1 MPELT
6 LLAAFVAGIIS
17 FLSPCVL
24 PVVPAYLGQLGVV
37 AVAGV
42 AVSTLG
48 TGAGPAGPSMTTTS
62 LAGVSGGTLATSAGP
77 LVAAPSLTRR
87 RWQAMRA
94 AIAFCLG
101 FGAVFTLL
109 GVTVYVG
116 GSLGVPLPSLRLIGG
131 VVLIVL
137 GLNMM
142 GVIKIDALWRSW
154 RPLERTGAPAPSG
167 RRLGAGPIGAFSLGA
182 VFAVGWTPCI
192 GPTLGAILGLAA
204 LGPSIQAVGLFVAY
218 AVGLAVP
225 FLLLALTLDRAPA
238 LIRPLVRHGRA
249 VELIGGGLVVLIGLA
264 LIFDWLGAFA
274 RAFSFLWPQV

>member
-6 LLAAFVAGIIS
+6 LLAAFVAGVIS

-42 AVSTLG
+42 TLSAATRPASAASG
-48 TGAGPAGPSMTTTS
+48 PGAAGS
-62 LAGVSGGTLATSAGP
+62 LGLAGGTLATTAGP
-77 LVAAPSLTRR
+77 LVAQPSLTRR

-94 AIAFCLG
+94 AVAFCLG

-116 GSLGVPLPSLRLIGG
+116 GSLGIPLPSLRLVGG
-131 VVLIVL
+131 IVL
-137 GLNMM
+137 VVMGLNMM
-142 GVIKIDALWRSW
+142 GIIRIDALWRSW
-154 RPLERTGAPAPSG
+154 RPLERTAAPATAG
-167 RRLGAGPIGAFSLGA
+167 HRLGAGPLGAFGLGA
-182 VFAVGWTPCI
+182 IFAVGWTPCI

-204 LGPSIQAVGLFVAY
+204 LGPSIQAIGLFIAY

-238 LIRPLVRHGRA
+238 LVRPLVRHGRA
-249 VELIGGGLVVLIGLA
+249 VELIGGGLVVIIGLA

-274 RAFSFLWPQV
+274 RAFSWLWPQV

>member
-1 MPELT
+1 MPDLT

-37 AVAGV
+37 AVAGF
-42 AVSTLG
+42 AAASPG
-48 TGAGPAGPSMTTTS
+48 TSGYALPMGPGGMLATTAGPI
-62 LAGVSGGTLATSAGP
+62 
-77 LVAAPSLTRR
+77 VAEPGLTRR

-101 FGAVFTLL
+101 FGVVFTLL

-116 GSLGVPLPSLRLIGG
+116 GSLGIPLPSLRLIGG
-131 VVLIVL
+131 LVLIVL

-142 GVIKIDALWRSW
+142 GVIRVDALWRSW
-154 RPLERTGAPAPSG
+154 RPLERTAAPSQAG
-167 RRLGAGPIGAFSLGA
+167 RRLGAGPAGAFSLGA
-182 VFAVGWTPCI
+182 IFAVGWTPCI

-204 LGPSIQAVGLFVAY
+204 LGPSIQAIGLFIAY

-249 VELIGGGLVVLIGLA
+249 VELIGGGLVVVIGLA

-274 RAFSFLWPQV
+274 RTFSFLWPQV

>member
-1 MPELT
+1 MPDLT
-6 LLAAFVAGIIS
+6 LLAAFVAGVIS

-37 AVAGV
+37 AVAG
-42 AVSTLG
+42 ASIAG
-48 TGAGPAGPSMTTTS
+48 YGAGLPTVAPPSTS
-62 LAGVSGGTLATSAGP
+62 LTAGSGGTLATTAGP
-77 LVAAPSLTRR
+77 LVATGLTRR

-116 GSLGVPLPSLRLIGG
+116 GSLGIPLPSLRLIGG
-131 VVLIVL
+131 VILIVL

-142 GVIKIDALWRSW
+142 GVIRVDALWRSW
-154 RPLERTGAPAPSG
+154 RPLERTAAPASSG
-167 RRLGAGPIGAFSLGA
+167 RRLGAGPVGAFGLGA
-182 VFAVGWTPCI
+182 IFAVGWTPCI

-204 LGPSIQAVGLFVAY
+204 LGPSIQAIGLFIAY
-218 AVGLAVP
+218 SVGLAVP

-238 LIRPLVRHGRA
+238 LIRPLVRHGRG
-249 VELIGGGLVVLIGLA
+249 VEIVGGSLVVLIGLA

>member
-1 MPELT
+1 MPDLT

-37 AVAGV
+37 AVAG
-42 AVSTLG
+42 
-48 TGAGPAGPSMTTTS
+48 AGFA
-62 LAGVSGGTLATSAGP
+62 LAGGGSLSQSVPLSGPSGGTLATTAGP
-77 LVAAPSLTRR
+77 LVAEPGLTRR
-87 RWQAMRA
+87 RWHAMRA

-116 GSLGVPLPSLRLIGG
+116 GSLGIPLPSLRLIGG
-131 VVLIVL
+131 AILIVL

-142 GVIKIDALWRSW
+142 GVIRINALWRSW
-154 RPLERTGAPAPSG
+154 RPLERTAAPAGPG
-167 RRLGAGPIGAFSLGA
+167 RRLGAGPVGAFSLGA

-218 AVGLAVP
+218 ALGLAVP

-249 VELIGGGLVVLIGLA
+249 VELIGGGMVVLIGLA

>member
-1 MPELT
+1 MPDLT

-37 AVAGV
+37 AVAGAAFG
-42 AVSTLG
+42 AVGRSGPTTPATPLG
-48 TGAGPAGPSMTTTS
+48 GPS
-62 LAGVSGGTLATSAGP
+62 GGMLATTAGP
-77 LVAAPSLTRR
+77 LVAESSLTRR

-101 FGAVFTLL
+101 FGVVFTLL

-116 GSLGVPLPSLRLIGG
+116 GSLGIPLPSLRFIGG
-131 VVLIVL
+131 IILIVL

-142 GVIKIDALWRSW
+142 GVIRINALWRSW
-154 RPLERTGAPAPSG
+154 RPLERTAAPAAPG
-167 RRLGAGPIGAFSLGA
+167 RRLGAGPVGAFSLGG

-204 LGPSIQAVGLFVAY
+204 LGPSIQAVGLFIAY
-218 AVGLAVP
+218 ALGLAVP

-249 VELIGGGLVVLIGLA
+249 VELIGGGLVVVVGLA

>member
-1 MPELT
+1 MADLT

-37 AVAGV
+37 TVAG
-42 AVSTLG
+42 AGLAIAGQG
-48 TGAGPAGPSMTTTS
+48 TSGSS
-62 LAGVSGGTLATSAGP
+62 LAMAGSPASMLATSAGP
-77 LVAAPSLTRR
+77 LVVEPAPSRR
-87 RWQAMRA
+87 RWLAMRA

-116 GSLGVPLPSLRLIGG
+116 GSLGIPLPSLRLIGG

-142 GVIKIDALWRSW
+142 GVIRIDALWRSW
-154 RPLERTGAPAPSG
+154 RPLERTTMPTGSG
-167 RRLGAGPIGAFSLGA
+167 RRLGAGPVGAFSLGA
-182 VFAVGWTPCI
+182 IFAVGWTPCI

-204 LGPSIQAVGLFVAY
+204 LGPSIQAIGLFIAY
-218 AVGLAVP
+218 AIGLAVP

-238 LIRPLVRHGRA
+238 LIRPLVRHGRT
-249 VELIGGGLVVLIGLA
+249 VELIGGGLVVIIGLA
-264 LIFDWLGAFA
+264 LIFDWLGIFA

>member
-1 MPELT
+1 MPDLT

-37 AVAGV
+37 AVAG
-42 AVSTLG
+42 ASIGAFG
-48 TGAGPAGPSMTTTS
+48 TAGPPPGTFATT
-62 LAGVSGGTLATSAGP
+62 AGP
-77 LVAAPSLTRR
+77 LVASPSLTRR

-116 GSLGVPLPSLRLIGG
+116 GSLGIPLPSLRLVGG
-131 VVLIVL
+131 VILIVL

-142 GVIKIDALWRSW
+142 GVIRIDALWRSW
-154 RPLERTGAPAPSG
+154 RPLERTGVPAPSG
-167 RRLGAGPIGAFSLGA
+167 RRLGAGPVGAFGLGA
-182 VFAVGWTPCI
+182 IFAVGWTPCI

-204 LGPSIQAVGLFVAY
+204 LGPSVQAVGLFVAY

>member
-1 MPELT
+1 MPDLT

-37 AVAGV
+37 TVAGAGLAIAGRGMSEPSV
-42 AVSTLG
+42 A
-48 TGAGPAGPSMTTTS
+48 M
-62 LAGVSGGTLATSAGP
+62 GGSPGSVLATSAGP
-77 LVAAPSLTRR
+77 LVIEPGLARR
-87 RWQAMRA
+87 RWLAMRA

-101 FGAVFTLL
+101 FGAIFTLL
-109 GVTVYVG
+109 GLTVYVG

-142 GVIKIDALWRSW
+142 GVIRIDALWRSW
-154 RPLERTGAPAPSG
+154 RPLERTAAPTGSG
-167 RRLGAGPIGAFSLGA
+167 RRLGAGPVGAFSLGA
-182 VFAVGWTPCI
+182 IFAVGWTPCI

-204 LGPSIQAVGLFVAY
+204 LGPSIQAVGLFIAY
-218 AVGLAVP
+218 AIGLAVP

-249 VELIGGGLVVLIGLA
+249 VELIGGGLVVVIGLA

>member
-1 MPELT
+1 MPDLT

-37 AVAGV
+37 AVAGL
-42 AVSTLG
+42 AAASPG
-48 TGAGPAGPSMTTTS
+48 TSGYALPMGPGGMLATTAGPI
-62 LAGVSGGTLATSAGP
+62 
-77 LVAAPSLTRR
+77 VAEPSLTRR

-101 FGAVFTLL
+101 FGVVFTLL

-116 GSLGVPLPSLRLIGG
+116 GSLGIPLPSLRLIGG
-131 VVLIVL
+131 LVLIVL

-142 GVIKIDALWRSW
+142 GVIRVDALWRSW
-154 RPLERTGAPAPSG
+154 RPLERTAAPSQAG
-167 RRLGAGPIGAFSLGA
+167 RRLGAGPVGAFSLGA
-182 VFAVGWTPCI
+182 IFAVGWTPCI

-204 LGPSIQAVGLFVAY
+204 LGPSIQAVGLFIAY

-249 VELIGGGLVVLIGLA
+249 VELIGGGLVVVIGLA

-274 RAFSFLWPQV
+274 RTFSFLWPQV